1 VRRSSAKLARRTLSG
16 LDSAAVRILL
26 AEDNPRHAQLLR
38 EAMGEAGVAFAGA
51 APYELTHAATVAA
64 ALERLAGGGFDLV
77 LLDLSLPDGAGLE
90 GLLKLRELHP
100 DTPIIALTGM
110 NDETLAAQALLAGA
124 QDYLSK
130 GRIGGSLLARSIR
143 YATQLNRM
151 QMALRSLSFIDNLTS
166 LYNRRGFVTLADPHV
181 RLAQRVKG
189 RFLVVSVDVAGLAA
203 INAAS
208 SYDEGDTV
216 LRDTAELL
224 RRTFRDSD
232 ILARLEGGAYMA
244 FAVDAPEEKAPIITA
259 RLQQQVAGYNQ
270 QTLRAYT
277 LALNAGVAAFDPD
290 VGGTIE
296 DLMARAVEAR
306 RGGRRPRRSSRR
318 ARLDG
323 S

>member
-1 VRRSSAKLARRTLSG
+1 MRRSSTKLARRTLSG
-16 LDSAAVRILL
+16 LDNAPVRILL

-51 APYELTHAATVAA
+51 APYELTHVRTVAQ
-64 ALERLAGGGFDLV
+64 ALDHLAAGGLDVV
-77 LLDLSLPDGAGLE
+77 LLDLSLPDGAGLD
-90 GLLKLRELHP
+90 GLLRVRERHP
-100 DTPIIALTGM
+100 DTPVIALTGM
-110 NDETLAAQALLAGA
+110 NDETLAAQALQAGA

-130 GRIGGSLLARSIR
+130 GRIGGSQVARSIR
-143 YATQLNRM
+143 YATHLNRM

-208 SYDEGDTV
+208 SFDEGDTV
-216 LRDTAELL
+216 LRNVAEIL

-244 FAVDAPEEKAPIITA
+244 LALDAPEEKAPIITA
-259 RLQQQVAGYNQ
+259 RLQQQVSGYNE
-270 QTLRAYT
+270 QTIRAYT
-277 LALNAGVAAFDPD
+277 LVLHAGVAAFDP
-290 VGGTIE
+290 GAGSTIE
-296 DLMARAVEAR
+296 DLMARAVAAR
-306 RGGRRPRRSSRR
+306 RATRRPRRSSRR

-323 S
+323 A